1 MSQTISAVLIT
12 KNEEAMLA
20 ACLESVKEADEIIV
34 FDTGSTDGTLEIAR
48 RYTDKVFSGYQWE
61 DDFAKARNLAKAKA
75 TGDWILSIDADEQL
89 ACPFSN
95 VREAVAQAV
104 NSVTC
109 RLIAADNGQMNY
121 FPRLFRNTPEIPWVG
136 AAHNYP
142 NVIGED
148 VGDVAI
154 CYGYSPAHRL
164 DPDRTLRILE
174 KEAKDPA
181 KVRERFY
188 LGREYFYRNRYEDT
202 VITLGLYV
210 QQSRFLAEKAE
221 AFLIMG
227 RAYWAMGGMGEDAR
241 DAVLQALK
249 INPNFREACLFMA
262 EISGQ
267 GRGNSRWE
275 ANAKQWM
282 RMAES
287 ATNEDVLFVRQC

>member
-1 MSQTISAVLIT
+1 MTAKISAVLIV

-20 ACLESVKEADEIIV
+20 RCLESVKEADEIIV
-34 FDTGSTDGTLEIAR
+34 SDTGSTDNTIEVAR
-48 RYTDKVFSGYQWE
+48 RYTDKVFTDFVWC
-61 DDFAKARNLAKAKA
+61 DDFAAARNWAKGKA

-95 VREAVAQAV
+95 VRAAVAQAV
-104 NSVTC
+104 NAVC
-109 RLIAADNGQMNY
+109 VRLIAADNQQNNV

-142 NVIGED
+142 NVHGEN

-154 CYGYSPAHRL
+154 VYGYSPAHRQ

-174 KEAKDPA
+174 KECKDPA

-188 LGREYFYRNRYEDT
+188 LGREYFYRQQYEDT

-227 RAYWAMGGMGEDAR
+227 RAYWAMKMGEDAR
-241 DAVLQALK
+241 DATLQALK
-249 INPNFREACLFMA
+249 INPNFREACMFMA
-262 EISGQ
+262 TISGE
-267 GRGNSRWE
+267 GTGNSRWE
-275 ANAKQWM
+275 ANARQWAAM
-282 RMAES
+282 G
-287 ATNEDVLFVRQC
+287 ATASNEDVLFVRP